1 MLNAFKYLA
10 YYAQNYAGIIAVGLG
25 LLNFHYHHH
34 YIVKYHSYMQCYC
47 PLPNWNIEHWLL
59 SEVSWFC
66 SRFVSMTIP
75 FAPFEVVTFALLIHI
90 WKSACCWSGKCI
102 STDLR
107 DMWDQLIALLM
118 TVHVLFYTGYINLQ
132 LYIGVRPLC

>member
-1 MLNAFKYLA
+1 MNIIVKFK
-10 YYAQNYAGIIAVGLG
+10 NMNIIHIL
-25 LLNFHYHHH
+25 
-34 YIVKYHSYMQCYC
+34 VKYHSYMQSYC

-59 SEVSWFC
+59 YEVSWFC

-90 WKSACCWSGKCI
+90 WKRACCWSGKCI
-102 STDLR
+102 ATDLR

-132 LYIGVRPLC
+132 LYTYVVSAFVSKLSSL